1 METQQEQG
9 LTALHYAAWNGH
21 VLCVQILCAND
32 RGRDKAGLQASCIDI
47 CSMMGLTA
55 LHVAASDGINSSEVI
70 ESLLA
75 GGANRTII
83 DHCGKS
89 PLALAKERGKE
100 DCVRKL
106 SDTNYEKPGAVA
118 AYRKLKAAS
127 LRVQCSALAALK
139 VPLGLAMQE
148 HEILPLSKSSF
159 AGPHVKQTIQ
169 SLVHAAD
176 QAELNLMRRQRLLL
190 AHEPVQQQQQ
200 QQQSQHNNGFKG

>member
-1 METQQEQG
+1 
-9 LTALHYAAWNGH
+9 
-21 VLCVQILCAND
+21 
-32 RGRDKAGLQASCIDI
+32 
-47 CSMMGLTA
+47 MMGLTA

-75 GGANRTII
+75 AGANRTIT
-83 DHCGKS
+83 DNSGKS
-89 PLALAKERGKE
+89 PLALAKERGRE
-100 DCVRKL
+100 NCVLAL
-106 SDTNYEKPGAVA
+106 SDTTYEKPGAVA

-139 VPLGLAMQE
+139 VPPGLAMQE

-159 AGPHVKQTIQ
+159 AGPHIKQTIQ

-176 QAELNLMRRQRLLL
+176 QAELNLVRRQRLLL

-200 QQQSQHNNGFKG
+200 QRQQQRNSSVKR